1 MGKVKRAKE
10 GREAEIRVERKKE
23 RKKERKRERERE
35 KDPKR
40 SHVREQKKINRAVE
54 GRGKR
59 ASHAR

>member
-23 RKKERKRERERE
+23 RKKERERE

-40 SHVREQKKINRAVE
+40 SHMREQKKINRAVE